1 MSEETQVKAVE
12 DENPS
17 AAEKETKA
25 LKKMGANI
33 GEETITKVDLRQPKE
48 EASAED
54 SIKKEEPVKE
64 ELKSEEPKPEE
75 SAKEE
80 PIIEEVKED
89 SKPPQDIP
97 KMKEEPVIKSIND
110 TKHVNHG
117 AIRGDGVSTFNSNT
131 SVVNKDILNRL
142 QGQCNE
148 YARKYGA
155 KDNLKLDN
163 IWSNIQNSNSVL
175 DEHCHPQS
183 IISGSLYLNVD
194 DSF

>member
-1 MSEETQVKAVE
+1 MDIVPLFPTALGKVSNFIT
-12 DENPS
+12 D
-17 AAEKETKA
+17 KERIQ
-25 LKKMGANI
+25 L
-33 GEETITKVDLRQPKE
+33 
-48 EASAED
+48 
-54 SIKKEEPVKE
+54 
-64 ELKSEEPKPEE
+64 
-75 SAKEE
+75 
-80 PIIEEVKED
+80 
-89 SKPPQDIP
+89 
-97 KMKEEPVIKSIND
+97 IKSIRD

-183 IISGSLYLNVD
+183 IISGALYLNVD
-194 DSF
+194 DSCSITFHNPNPYIYFTYFMERNPFNYEWYKFSVNNADLVLFPSWLRHGYYNHVNTMDNRMVVSFNTYYEK